1 MRDDGWIRLA
11 LFYFLVTGR
20 VIRADGRLALLAAE
34 GVRIILPWNTEV
46 RRRSE
51 SVPGGSRQ
59 IRRWPEHQD
68 KKKVLQLHQEQ
79 GYQGKRRGHIS
90 KQEAR
95 RDFLF

>member
-1 MRDDGWIRLA
+1 MTSGSAWLSFISLLLA
-11 LFYFLVTGR
+11 VSSVR
-20 VIRADGRLALLAAE
+20 MALLAAE

-68 KKKVLQLHQEQ
+68 KKKVLQLHQKQ
-79 GYQGKRRGHIS
+79 GYQAKRRGHIS